1 MGGRESE
8 NAGKKDRVEHGSASF
23 LDRCKRDRAVVTS
36 IPPFPLLSGG
46 PTPRIPSYLPDSEAR
61 LALPRL
67 EPFRPSEVRFAR
79 NLESQ
84 GFVGTTSSSPKN
96 PT

>member
-1 MGGRESE
+1 MADPEDLR
-8 NAGKKDRVEHGSASF
+8 
-23 LDRCKRDRAVVTS
+23 
-36 IPPFPLLSGG
+36 
-46 PTPRIPSYLPDSEAR
+46 DSEAG
-61 LALPRL
+61 LAPPRL